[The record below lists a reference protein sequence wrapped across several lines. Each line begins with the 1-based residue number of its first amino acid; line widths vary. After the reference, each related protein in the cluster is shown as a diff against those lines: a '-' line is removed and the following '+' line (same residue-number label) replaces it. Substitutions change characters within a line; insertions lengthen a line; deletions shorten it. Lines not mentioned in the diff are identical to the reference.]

1 MTDQSPLRR
10 KIGAIRHDA
19 PPLPSAERVL
29 RRAIVHGL
37 SRGLGLMA
45 EVEKPVRET
54 IQPERAA
61 ALMGEGTLAV
71 LLDSAAGPGVLLLET
86 GPLAAIIEQTT
97 TGRIGK
103 RAPRPRAPSATDAA
117 LVADTFDRI
126 FSTHEA
132 MVAELKLTGAVTG
145 FRYAAPLAKARDIVL
160 ALPDETHDHWTSHLS
175 FAEDEHRGGAL
186 HLILP
191 TEAAAAAAKS
201 EGSTGPD
208 WPARMENRVMASEVA
223 LDAELGRTVM
233 TAAALRALRVG
244 DLVFLPREQVGKVR
258 LLGAG
263 HACVATG
270 RLGQAA
276 GRKAVRLE
284 PPSEEEGGAFE
295 ASGGGGEIG
304 GLLM

>member
-1 MTDQSPLRR
+1 MTIQSPLRR

-45 EVEKPVRET
+45 EVEKPTRET
-54 IQPERAA
+54 IQPEKAA
-61 ALMGEGTLAV
+61 ALMAEGTLAV
-71 LLDSAAGPGVLLLET
+71 LLDGAAGPGVLLLEH

-103 RAPRPRAPSATDAA
+103 RVPRARAPSATDAA

-132 MVAELKLTGAVTG
+132 MLEELKLSSAVTG

-160 ALPDETHDHWTSHLS
+160 ALPDETHDHWTSRLS
-175 FAEDEHRGGAL
+175 FADDEHRRGAL

-191 TEAAAAAAKS
+191 TEAAAAAAMS
-201 EGSTGPD
+201 EGAAGPD
-208 WPARMENRVMASEVA
+208 WPTRMQSRVMASEVT
-223 LDAELGRTVM
+223 LEAELGRTTL

-244 DLVFLPREQVGKVR
+244 DRVVLPREQVGKVR
-258 LLGAG
+258 LLGPG
-263 HACVATG
+263 HVCVATG
-270 RLGQAA
+270 RLGQAT

-284 PPSEEEGGAFE
+284 PPAEDEDHGFE
-295 ASGGGGEIG
+295 ASGEGSEMG